1 MSINEASVIF
11 SLRDKKMMKGTVL
24 LDSLLVIQHL
34 MRRRCSASPR
44 IVPEASEVIHK
55 RGIV

>member
-1 MSINEASVIF
+1 
-11 SLRDKKMMKGTVL
+11 MKHQCYFPSGKELKGIVL

-34 MRRRCSASPR
+34 MRRRCSASPG
-44 IVPEASEVIHK
+44 IVREASEVIHK